1 MLADYN
7 NYLTHIDYEALW
19 GFSVEL
25 AAKWEPQSLIV
36 FDRSVIHSSC
46 HFANKELQNKLF
58 LTIALA
64 FSFVLV
70 AQENA
75 DGEPTTIQGLLQLV
89 EEGRTSEQTV
99 NAQREAD
106 FLANKN
112 QQAAK
117 LAREKRELARQEK
130 IADELETEYKKN
142 DAILVVKEAAYKKE
156 LGSLVELFGHLQSSA
171 GEAAVQFSGSLT
183 SPQFGLERV
192 NFLNDLTSKMSE
204 TTELPTIREIE
215 GLWYEL
221 QREMVAS
228 GQVVSFDT
236 TVVDVD
242 GESSTCKVTRVGLFN
257 AVCDGKYLEYVSATG
272 QFAFLPRQ
280 PAGRYTK
287 TAKSVGNAEV
297 GEQVRFGIDPTG
309 PTGGSLLA
317 NLIQT
322 PSIMERAQQGREVGY
337 AIIFVGLIAVIFAFY
352 KLYSLYMIST
362 AVKKQAN
369 NKALDAANPLGRVL
383 KVGQDHFNKDID
395 TLELKLAEA
404 IMAERPAIERW
415 IGAVRIISVVAP
427 LAGLLGTVTGMIV
440 TFQMITLYGTG
451 DPKLMAGGI
460 SQALVTT
467 VLGLL
472 VAIPT
477 TLLHSFTASSAKGI
491 ISVLEEQSTGILAER
506 AEGS

>member
-1 MLADYN
+1 MKK
-7 NYLTHIDYEALW
+7 YLSIL
-19 GFSVEL
+19 
-25 AAKWEPQSLIV
+25 
-36 FDRSVIHSSC
+36 
-46 HFANKELQNKLF
+46 
-58 LTIALA
+58 
-64 FSFVLV
+64 FVLSLTLNTFIF
-70 AQENA
+70 AQESEGDEA
-75 DGEPTTIQGLLQLV
+75 EISTVEALLQLV
-89 EEGRTSEQTV
+89 KEGKTREQSE
-99 NAQREAD
+99 NADREAK
-106 FLANKN
+106 FIANKN
-112 QQAAK
+112 EQAAI
-117 LAREKRELARQEK
+117 LAAEKRELARQER
-130 IADELETEYKKN
+130 IADQLEAEYKKN
-142 DAILVVKEAAYKKE
+142 EEILRVKEEAYQKE

-183 SPQFGLERV
+183 SPQYGLERV
-192 NFLNDLTSKMSE
+192 DFLNELTSKMSE

-236 TVVDVD
+236 TVIDVD
-242 GESSTCKVTRVGLFN
+242 GESSTCNVTRVGLFN
-257 AVCDGKYLEYVSATG
+257 AVCDGKYLEYVAATG
-272 QFAFLPRQ
+272 QYAFLPRQ
-280 PAGRYTK
+280 PAGRFTK
-287 TAKSVGNAEV
+287 TAKSVGNADV
-297 GEQVRFGIDPTG
+297 GEQVRFGVDPTG

-322 PSIMERAQQGREVGY
+322 PSLAERAAQGREVGY
-337 AIIFVGLIAVIFAFY
+337 AIIFVGLIGIGLAFW
-352 KLYSLYMIST
+352 KLWSLYVLGK
-362 AVKKQAN
+362 AVRAQAGS
-369 NKALDAANPLGRVL
+369 KTLDVRNPLGRVL
-383 KVGQDHFNKDID
+383 KVGEENFKKDID

-404 IMAERPAIERW
+404 IMAERPSIERG

>member
-1 MLADYN
+1 MR
-7 NYLTHIDYEALW
+7 NYLSKFLLALVLSFNVVLFAQDTDEEA
-19 GFSVEL
+19 VEVSTVEQLLMLVKEGKTQEQSANAKREAKFMAEKNNQASIL
-25 AAKWEPQSLIV
+25 AA
-36 FDRSVIHSSC
+36 
-46 HFANKELQNKLF
+46 
-58 LTIALA
+58 
-64 FSFVLV
+64 
-70 AQENA
+70 
-75 DGEPTTIQGLLQLV
+75 
-89 EEGRTSEQTV
+89 
-99 NAQREAD
+99 
-106 FLANKN
+106 
-112 QQAAK
+112 
-117 LAREKRELARQEK
+117 EKRELARQEK
-130 IADELETEYKKN
+130 IADQLEAEYKKN
-142 DAILVVKEAAYKKE
+142 EEILRVKEEAYQKE

-183 SPQFGLERV
+183 SAQYGLERV
-192 NFLNDLTSKMSE
+192 SFLNDLTAKMSE

-221 QREMVAS
+221 QREMAAS
-228 GQVVSFDT
+228 GQVVSFDS
-236 TVVDVD
+236 TVIDVD
-242 GESSTCKVTRVGLFN
+242 GESTTCNVTRVGLFN
-257 AVCDGKYLEYVSATG
+257 AVCDGKYLEYVSSG
-272 QFAFLPRQ
+272 EYAFLPRQ

-287 TAKSVGNAEV
+287 TAKNIGNASAGEEV
-297 GEQVRFGIDPTG
+297 KFGVDPTG

-322 PSIMERAQQGREVGY
+322 PSLAERAQQGREVGY
-337 AIIFVGLIAVIFAFY
+337 AIITVGVIGIGIAFWKLWSLFVLGKAVRA
-352 KLYSLYMIST
+352 
-362 AVKKQAN
+362 QAGS
-369 NKALDAANPLGRVL
+369 KVLDVRNPLGRVL
-383 KVGQDHFNKDID
+383 KVGEENFKKDID

-404 IMAERPAIERW
+404 IMSERPSIERG

-506 AEGS
+506 AETN

>member
-1 MLADYN
+1 MKNLYVLPFLILLSLSFFVSAQDN
-7 NYLTHIDYEALW
+7 AEETEEVSTVEAL
-19 GFSVEL
+19 L
-25 AAKWEPQSLIV
+25 ALVKEGKTQEQAANT
-36 FDRSVIHSSC
+36 DR
-46 HFANKELQNKLF
+46 
-58 LTIALA
+58 
-64 FSFVLV
+64 
-70 AQENA
+70 EN
-75 DGEPTTIQGLLQLV
+75 Q
-89 EEGRTSEQTV
+89 
-99 NAQREAD
+99 
-106 FLANKN
+106 FLANRDK
-112 QQAAK
+112 QASI
-117 LAREKRELARQEK
+117 LAAEKRELARQEK
-130 IADELETEYKKN
+130 IADTLEAEYKKN
-142 DAILVVKEAAYKKE
+142 EGILRVKEDAYKKE

-183 SPQFGLERV
+183 GAQYGQERV
-192 NFLNDLTSKMSE
+192 NFLNNLTGKMSE

-228 GQVVSFDT
+228 GQVVSFT
-236 TVVDVD
+236 TNVIDVD
-242 GESSTCKVTRVGLFN
+242 GETSECNVTRVGLFN
-257 AVCDGKYLEYVSATG
+257 AVCDGKYLEYATSKG
-272 QFAFLPRQ
+272 QYAFLPRQ

-287 TAKSVGNAEV
+287 TANSVGNAEV

-404 IMAERPAIERW
+404 IMAERPKIDSG
-415 IGAVRIISVVAP
+415 IGFIKIISVIAP

-477 TLLHSFTASSAKGI
+477 SLLHSFTQSSARGI
-491 ISVLEEQSTGILAER
+491 VSILEEQSTGILAER
-506 AEGS
+506 AETK

>member
-1 MLADYN
+1 MK
-7 NYLTHIDYEALW
+7 NYLSRFLLTLVISFNLVLFAQETDEVAVEVSTVEQLLMLVKEGKTQEQSANSAREAK
-19 GFSVEL
+19 FMAEKNNQASIL
-25 AAKWEPQSLIV
+25 AA
-36 FDRSVIHSSC
+36 
-46 HFANKELQNKLF
+46 
-58 LTIALA
+58 
-64 FSFVLV
+64 
-70 AQENA
+70 
-75 DGEPTTIQGLLQLV
+75 
-89 EEGRTSEQTV
+89 
-99 NAQREAD
+99 
-106 FLANKN
+106 
-112 QQAAK
+112 
-117 LAREKRELARQEK
+117 EKRELARQEK
-130 IADELETEYKKN
+130 IADQLEAEYKKN
-142 DAILVVKEAAYKKE
+142 EEILRVKEEAYQKE

-183 SPQFGLERV
+183 SAQYGLERV
-192 NFLNDLTSKMSE
+192 SFLNDLTAKMSE

-242 GESSTCKVTRVGLFN
+242 GESTTCNVTRVGLFN
-257 AVCDGKYLEYVSATG
+257 AVCDGKYLEYVSSG
-272 QFAFLPRQ
+272 EYAFLPRQ

-287 TAKSVGNAEV
+287 TAKSIGRADAGEEV
-297 GEQVRFGIDPTG
+297 KFGVDPTG

-322 PSIMERAQQGREVGY
+322 PSLAERAQQGREVGY
-337 AIIFVGLIAVIFAFY
+337 AIITVGLIGIGIAFW
-352 KLYSLYMIST
+352 KLYSLFVLGK
-362 AVKKQAN
+362 AVRTQAGS
-369 NKALDAANPLGRVL
+369 KVLDVRNPLGRVL
-383 KVGQDHFNKDID
+383 KVGEENFKKDID

-404 IMAERPAIERW
+404 IMAERPSIERG

-506 AEGS
+506 AETK

>member
-1 MLADYN
+1 MKKY
-7 NYLTHIDYEALW
+7 
-19 GFSVEL
+19 FSIL
-25 AAKWEPQSLIV
+25 
-36 FDRSVIHSSC
+36 
-46 HFANKELQNKLF
+46 
-58 LTIALA
+58 
-64 FSFVLV
+64 FVLSLTLNNFV
-70 AQENA
+70 SAQESE
-75 DGEPTTIQGLLQLV
+75 GEETEISTVEALLQLV
-89 EEGRTSEQTV
+89 KEGKTKEQSA
-99 NAQREAD
+99 NADREAK
-106 FLANKN
+106 FMANKN
-112 QQAAK
+112 EQAAI
-117 LAREKRELARQEK
+117 LAAEKRELARQER
-130 IADELETEYKKN
+130 IADQLEAEYKKN
-142 DAILVVKEAAYKKE
+142 EEILRVKEEAYQKE

-183 SPQFGLERV
+183 SPQYGLERV
-192 NFLNDLTSKMSE
+192 DFLNELTSKMSE

-236 TVVDVD
+236 TVIDVD
-242 GESSTCKVTRVGLFN
+242 GESSTCNVTRVGLFN
-257 AVCDGKYLEYVSATG
+257 AVCDGKYLEYVAATG
-272 QFAFLPRQ
+272 QYAFLPRQ
-280 PAGRYTK
+280 PAGRFTK
-287 TAKSVGNAEV
+287 TAKSVGNADA
-297 GEQVRFGIDPTG
+297 GEQVRFGVDPTG

-322 PSIMERAQQGREVGY
+322 PSLAERAAQGREVGY
-337 AIIFVGLIAVIFAFY
+337 AIIFVGLIGIGLAFW
-352 KLYSLYMIST
+352 KLWSLYVLGK
-362 AVKKQAN
+362 AVRAQAGS
-369 NKALDAANPLGRVL
+369 KTLDVRNPLGRVL
-383 KVGQDHFNKDID
+383 KVGEENFKKDID

-404 IMAERPAIERW
+404 IMAERPSIERG

>member
-1 MLADYN
+1 MKK
-7 NYLTHIDYEALW
+7 YLPIL
-19 GFSVEL
+19 
-25 AAKWEPQSLIV
+25 
-36 FDRSVIHSSC
+36 
-46 HFANKELQNKLF
+46 
-58 LTIALA
+58 
-64 FSFVLV
+64 FVLSLTLNTFIF
-70 AQENA
+70 AQESESDEA
-75 DGEPTTIQGLLQLV
+75 EISTVEALLQLV
-89 EEGRTSEQTV
+89 KEGKTKEQSA
-99 NAQREAD
+99 NAEREAK
-106 FLANKN
+106 FMANKN
-112 QQAAK
+112 QQAAI
-117 LAREKRELARQEK
+117 LAAEKRELARQER
-130 IADELETEYKKN
+130 IADQLEAEYKKN
-142 DAILVVKEAAYKKE
+142 EEILRVKEEAYQKE

-183 SPQFGLERV
+183 SPQYGLERV
-192 NFLNDLTSKMSE
+192 DFLNELTSKMSE

-236 TVVDVD
+236 TVIDVD
-242 GESSTCKVTRVGLFN
+242 GESSTCNVTRVGLFN
-257 AVCDGKYLEYVSATG
+257 AVCDGKYLEYVAATG
-272 QFAFLPRQ
+272 QYAFLPRQ
-280 PAGRYTK
+280 PAGRFTK
-287 TAKSVGNAEV
+287 TAKSVGNADA

-322 PSIMERAQQGREVGY
+322 PSLAERAAQGREVGY
-337 AIIFVGLIAVIFAFY
+337 AIIFVGLIGIGLAFW
-352 KLYSLYMIST
+352 KLWSLYVLGK
-362 AVKKQAN
+362 AVRAQSGSKT
-369 NKALDAANPLGRVL
+369 LDVRNPLGRVL
-383 KVGQDHFNKDID
+383 KVGEENFSKDID

-404 IMAERPAIERW
+404 IMAERPSIERG

>member
-1 MLADYN
+1 MKK
-7 NYLTHIDYEALW
+7 YLSIL
-19 GFSVEL
+19 
-25 AAKWEPQSLIV
+25 
-36 FDRSVIHSSC
+36 
-46 HFANKELQNKLF
+46 
-58 LTIALA
+58 
-64 FSFVLV
+64 FVLSLTLNTFIV
-70 AQENA
+70 AQESEGDEA
-75 DGEPTTIQGLLQLV
+75 EISTVEALLQLV
-89 EEGRTSEQTV
+89 KEGKTKEQSA
-99 NAQREAD
+99 NADREAK
-106 FLANKN
+106 FMANKN
-112 QQAAK
+112 EQAAI
-117 LAREKRELARQEK
+117 LAAEKRELARQER
-130 IADELETEYKKN
+130 IADQLEAEYKKN
-142 DAILVVKEAAYKKE
+142 EEILRVKEEAYQKE

-183 SPQFGLERV
+183 SPQYGLERV
-192 NFLNDLTSKMSE
+192 DFLNELTSKMSE

-236 TVVDVD
+236 TVIDVD
-242 GESSTCKVTRVGLFN
+242 GESSTCNVTRVGLFN
-257 AVCDGKYLEYVSATG
+257 AVCDGKYLEYVAATG
-272 QFAFLPRQ
+272 QYAFLPRQ
-280 PAGRYTK
+280 PAGRFTK
-287 TAKSVGNAEV
+287 TAKSVGNADA
-297 GEQVRFGIDPTG
+297 GEQVRFGVDPTG

-322 PSIMERAQQGREVGY
+322 PSLAERAAQGREVGY
-337 AIIFVGLIAVIFAFY
+337 AIIFVGLIGIGLAFW
-352 KLYSLYMIST
+352 KLWSLYVLGK
-362 AVKKQAN
+362 AVRAQAGS
-369 NKALDAANPLGRVL
+369 KTLDVRNPLGRVL
-383 KVGQDHFNKDID
+383 KVGEENFKKDID

-404 IMAERPAIERW
+404 IMAERPSIERG

>member
-1 MLADYN
+1 MKK
-7 NYLTHIDYEALW
+7 YLSIL
-19 GFSVEL
+19 
-25 AAKWEPQSLIV
+25 
-36 FDRSVIHSSC
+36 
-46 HFANKELQNKLF
+46 
-58 LTIALA
+58 
-64 FSFVLV
+64 FVLSLTLNTFVV
-70 AQENA
+70 AQESEGDEA
-75 DGEPTTIQGLLQLV
+75 EISTVEALLQLV
-89 EEGRTSEQTV
+89 KEGKTKEQSE
-99 NAQREAD
+99 NADREAK
-106 FLANKN
+106 FMANKN
-112 QQAAK
+112 EQAAI
-117 LAREKRELARQEK
+117 LAAEKRELARQER
-130 IADELETEYKKN
+130 IADQLEAEYKKN
-142 DAILVVKEAAYKKE
+142 EEILRVKEEAYQKE

-183 SPQFGLERV
+183 SPQYGLDRV
-192 NFLNDLTSKMSE
+192 DFLNLLTSKMSE

-236 TVVDVD
+236 TVIDVD
-242 GESSTCKVTRVGLFN
+242 GESSTCNVTRVGLFN
-257 AVCDGKYLEYVSATG
+257 AVCDGKYLEYVAATG
-272 QFAFLPRQ
+272 QYAFLPRQ
-280 PAGRYTK
+280 PAGRFTK
-287 TAKSVGNAEV
+287 TAKSVGNADA
-297 GEQVRFGIDPTG
+297 GEQVRFGVDPTG

-322 PSIMERAQQGREVGY
+322 PSLAERAAQGREVGY
-337 AIIFVGLIAVIFAFY
+337 AIIFVGLIGIGLAFW
-352 KLYSLYMIST
+352 KLWSLYVLGK
-362 AVKKQAN
+362 AVRTQAGS
-369 NKALDAANPLGRVL
+369 KTLDVRNPLGRVL
-383 KVGQDHFNKDID
+383 KVGEENFNKDID

-404 IMAERPAIERW
+404 IMAERPSIERG

-506 AEGS
+506 AETK

>member
-1 MLADYN
+1 MKK
-7 NYLTHIDYEALW
+7 YLSIL
-19 GFSVEL
+19 
-25 AAKWEPQSLIV
+25 
-36 FDRSVIHSSC
+36 
-46 HFANKELQNKLF
+46 
-58 LTIALA
+58 
-64 FSFVLV
+64 FVLSLTLNTFV
-70 AQENA
+70 FAQESEGDEA
-75 DGEPTTIQGLLQLV
+75 EISTVEALLQLV
-89 EEGRTSEQTV
+89 KEGKTKEQSE
-99 NAQREAD
+99 NADREAK
-106 FLANKN
+106 FMANKN
-112 QQAAK
+112 EQAAI
-117 LAREKRELARQEK
+117 LAAEKRELARQER
-130 IADELETEYKKN
+130 IADQLEAEYKKN
-142 DAILVVKEAAYKKE
+142 EEILRVKEEAYQKE

-183 SPQFGLERV
+183 GPQYGLERV
-192 NFLNDLTSKMSE
+192 DFLNELTSKMSE

-236 TVVDVD
+236 TVIDVD
-242 GESSTCKVTRVGLFN
+242 GESSTCNVTRVGLFN
-257 AVCDGKYLEYVSATG
+257 AVCDGKYLEYVAATG
-272 QFAFLPRQ
+272 QYAFLPRQ
-280 PAGRYTK
+280 PAGRFTK
-287 TAKSVGNAEV
+287 TAKSVGDADA

-322 PSIMERAQQGREVGY
+322 PSLAERAAQGREVGY
-337 AIIFVGLIAVIFAFY
+337 AIIFVGLIGIGLAFW
-352 KLYSLYMIST
+352 KLWSLYVLGK
-362 AVKKQAN
+362 AVRAQAGS
-369 NKALDAANPLGRVL
+369 KTLDVRNPLGRVL
-383 KVGQDHFNKDID
+383 KVGEENFKKDID

-404 IMAERPAIERW
+404 IMAERPSIERG

>member
-1 MLADYN
+1 MKK
-7 NYLTHIDYEALW
+7 YLSIL
-19 GFSVEL
+19 
-25 AAKWEPQSLIV
+25 
-36 FDRSVIHSSC
+36 
-46 HFANKELQNKLF
+46 
-58 LTIALA
+58 
-64 FSFVLV
+64 FVLSLTLNTFVV
-70 AQENA
+70 AQESEGDEA
-75 DGEPTTIQGLLQLV
+75 EISTVEALLQLV
-89 EEGRTSEQTV
+89 KEGKTKEQSE
-99 NAQREAD
+99 NADREAK
-106 FLANKN
+106 FMANKN
-112 QQAAK
+112 EQAAI
-117 LAREKRELARQEK
+117 LAAEKRELARQER
-130 IADELETEYKKN
+130 IADQLEAEYKKN
-142 DAILVVKEAAYKKE
+142 EEILRVKEEAYQKE

-183 SPQFGLERV
+183 SPQYGLERV
-192 NFLNDLTSKMSE
+192 DFLNSLTSKMSE

-236 TVVDVD
+236 TVIDVD
-242 GESSTCKVTRVGLFN
+242 GESSTCNVTRVGLFN
-257 AVCDGKYLEYVSATG
+257 AVCDGKYLEYVAATG
-272 QFAFLPRQ
+272 QYAFLPRQ
-280 PAGRYTK
+280 PAGRFTK
-287 TAKSVGNAEV
+287 TAKSVGNADA
-297 GEQVRFGIDPTG
+297 GEQVRFGVDPTG

-322 PSIMERAQQGREVGY
+322 PSLAERAAQGREVGY
-337 AIIFVGLIAVIFAFY
+337 AIIFVGLIGIGLAFW
-352 KLYSLYMIST
+352 KLWSLYVLGK
-362 AVKKQAN
+362 AVRAQAGS
-369 NKALDAANPLGRVL
+369 KTLDVRNPLGRVL
-383 KVGQDHFNKDID
+383 KVGEENFKKDID

-404 IMAERPAIERW
+404 IMAERPSIERG

-491 ISVLEEQSTGILAER
+491 ISVLEEQSTGIPAER

>member
-1 MLADYN
+1 MR
-7 NYLTHIDYEALW
+7 NYLSKFLLALVLSFNVVLFAQDSDEEA
-19 GFSVEL
+19 VEVSTVEQLLMLVKEGKTQEQSANAKREAKFMAEKNNQASIL
-25 AAKWEPQSLIV
+25 AA
-36 FDRSVIHSSC
+36 
-46 HFANKELQNKLF
+46 
-58 LTIALA
+58 
-64 FSFVLV
+64 
-70 AQENA
+70 
-75 DGEPTTIQGLLQLV
+75 
-89 EEGRTSEQTV
+89 
-99 NAQREAD
+99 
-106 FLANKN
+106 
-112 QQAAK
+112 
-117 LAREKRELARQEK
+117 EKRELARQEK
-130 IADELETEYKKN
+130 IADQLEAEYKKN
-142 DAILVVKEAAYKKE
+142 EEILRVKEEAYQKE

-183 SPQFGLERV
+183 SAQYGLERV
-192 NFLNDLTSKMSE
+192 SFLNDLTAKMSE

-221 QREMVAS
+221 QREMAAS
-228 GQVVSFDT
+228 GQVVSFDS
-236 TVVDVD
+236 TVIDVD
-242 GESSTCKVTRVGLFN
+242 GESTTCNVTRVGLFN
-257 AVCDGKYLEYVSATG
+257 AVCDGKYLEYVSSG
-272 QFAFLPRQ
+272 EYAFLPRQ

-287 TAKSVGNAEV
+287 TAKNIGNASA
-297 GEQVRFGIDPTG
+297 GEEVRFGVDPTG

-322 PSIMERAQQGREVGY
+322 PSLAERAQQGREVGY
-337 AIIFVGLIAVIFAFY
+337 AIITVGLIGIGIAFWKLWSLFVLGKAVRA
-352 KLYSLYMIST
+352 
-362 AVKKQAN
+362 QAGS
-369 NKALDAANPLGRVL
+369 KVLDVRNPLGRVL
-383 KVGQDHFNKDID
+383 KVGEENFKKDID

-404 IMAERPAIERW
+404 IMSERPSIERG

-506 AEGS
+506 AETN

>member
-1 MLADYN
+1 MR
-7 NYLTHIDYEALW
+7 NYLSKFLLAVVLSFNVVLFDQDSDEEA
-19 GFSVEL
+19 VEVSTVEQLLMLVKEGKTQEQSANAKREAKFMAEKNNQASIL
-25 AAKWEPQSLIV
+25 AA
-36 FDRSVIHSSC
+36 
-46 HFANKELQNKLF
+46 
-58 LTIALA
+58 
-64 FSFVLV
+64 
-70 AQENA
+70 
-75 DGEPTTIQGLLQLV
+75 
-89 EEGRTSEQTV
+89 
-99 NAQREAD
+99 
-106 FLANKN
+106 
-112 QQAAK
+112 
-117 LAREKRELARQEK
+117 EKRELARQEK
-130 IADELETEYKKN
+130 IADQLEAEYKKN
-142 DAILVVKEAAYKKE
+142 EEILRVKEEAYQKE

-183 SPQFGLERV
+183 SAQYGLERV
-192 NFLNDLTSKMSE
+192 AFLNDLTAKMFE
-204 TTELPTIREIE
+204 KTELPTIREIE

-236 TVVDVD
+236 NVVSVD
-242 GESSTCKVTRVGLFN
+242 GESTTCNVTRVGLFN
-257 AVCDGKYLEYVSATG
+257 AVCDGKYLEYVSSG
-272 QFAFLPRQ
+272 EYAFLPRQ
-280 PAGRYTK
+280 PAGRFTK
-287 TAKSVGNAEV
+287 TAKSIGNADTGEEV
-297 GEQVRFGIDPTG
+297 KFGVDPTG

-322 PSIMERAQQGREVGY
+322 PSLAERAQQGREVGY
-337 AIIFVGLIAVIFAFY
+337 AIITVGLIGIGIAFW
-352 KLYSLYMIST
+352 KLYSLFVLGK
-362 AVKKQAN
+362 AVRTQAGS
-369 NKALDAANPLGRVL
+369 KVLDVRNPLGRVL
-383 KVGQDHFNKDID
+383 KVGEENFKKDID

-404 IMAERPAIERW
+404 IMAERPSIERG

-506 AEGS
+506 AETK

>member
-1 MLADYN
+1 MKK
-7 NYLTHIDYEALW
+7 YLPIL
-19 GFSVEL
+19 
-25 AAKWEPQSLIV
+25 
-36 FDRSVIHSSC
+36 
-46 HFANKELQNKLF
+46 
-58 LTIALA
+58 
-64 FSFVLV
+64 FVLSLTLNTFIF
-70 AQENA
+70 AQESESDEA
-75 DGEPTTIQGLLQLV
+75 EISTVEALLQLV
-89 EEGRTSEQTV
+89 KEGKTKEQSA
-99 NAQREAD
+99 NAEREAK
-106 FLANKN
+106 FMANKN
-112 QQAAK
+112 QQAAI
-117 LAREKRELARQEK
+117 LAAEKRELARQER
-130 IADELETEYKKN
+130 IADQLEAEYKKN
-142 DAILVVKEAAYKKE
+142 EEILRVKEEAYQKE

-183 SPQFGLERV
+183 SPQYGLDRV
-192 NFLNDLTSKMSE
+192 DFLNSLTSKMSE

-236 TVVDVD
+236 IVIDVD
-242 GESSTCKVTRVGLFN
+242 GESSTCNVTRVGLFN
-257 AVCDGKYLEYVSATG
+257 AVCDGKYLEYVASTG
-272 QFAFLPRQ
+272 QYAFLPRQ
-280 PAGRYTK
+280 PAGRFTK
-287 TAKSVGNAEV
+287 TAKSVGNADA

-322 PSIMERAQQGREVGY
+322 PSLAERAAQGREVGY
-337 AIIFVGLIAVIFAFY
+337 AIIFVGLIGIGLAFW
-352 KLYSLYMIST
+352 KLWSLYVLGK
-362 AVKKQAN
+362 AVRAQSGSKT
-369 NKALDAANPLGRVL
+369 LDVRNPLGRVL
-383 KVGQDHFNKDID
+383 KVGEENFSKDID

-404 IMAERPAIERW
+404 IMAERPSIERG

-477 TLLHSFTASSAKGI
+477 TLIHSFTASSAKGI

>member
-1 MLADYN
+1 MN
-7 NYLTHIDYEALW
+7 IMKKYLSIL
-19 GFSVEL
+19 
-25 AAKWEPQSLIV
+25 
-36 FDRSVIHSSC
+36 
-46 HFANKELQNKLF
+46 
-58 LTIALA
+58 
-64 FSFVLV
+64 FVLSLTLNTFV
-70 AQENA
+70 FAQESEGDEA
-75 DGEPTTIQGLLQLV
+75 EISTVEALLQLV
-89 EEGRTSEQTV
+89 KEGKTKEQSA
-99 NAQREAD
+99 NADREAK
-106 FLANKN
+106 FMANKN
-112 QQAAK
+112 EQAAI
-117 LAREKRELARQEK
+117 LAAEKRELARQER
-130 IADELETEYKKN
+130 IADQLEAEYKKN
-142 DAILVVKEAAYKKE
+142 EEILRVKEEAYQKE

-183 SPQFGLERV
+183 SPQYGLERV
-192 NFLNDLTSKMSE
+192 DFLNELTSKMSE

-236 TVVDVD
+236 TVIDVD
-242 GESSTCKVTRVGLFN
+242 GESSTCNVTRVGLFN
-257 AVCDGKYLEYVSATG
+257 AVCDGKYLEYVAATG
-272 QFAFLPRQ
+272 QYAFLPRQ
-280 PAGRYTK
+280 PAGRFTK
-287 TAKSVGNAEV
+287 TAKSVGNADA
-297 GEQVRFGIDPTG
+297 GEQVRFGVDPTG

-322 PSIMERAQQGREVGY
+322 PSLAERAAQGREVGY
-337 AIIFVGLIAVIFAFY
+337 AIIFVGLIGIGLAFW
-352 KLYSLYMIST
+352 KLWSLYVLGK
-362 AVKKQAN
+362 AVRAQAGS
-369 NKALDAANPLGRVL
+369 KTLDVRNPLGRVL
-383 KVGQDHFNKDID
+383 KVGEENFKKDID

-404 IMAERPAIERW
+404 IMAERPSIERG

>member
-1 MLADYN
+1 MKK
-7 NYLTHIDYEALW
+7 YLSILFVLTFTLNSFVFAQDAEEETPEVSTVEALLMLVKE
-19 GFSVEL
+19 GKTKE
-25 AAKWEPQSLIV
+25 QS
-36 FDRSVIHSSC
+36 
-46 HFANKELQNKLF
+46 
-58 LTIALA
+58 
-64 FSFVLV
+64 
-70 AQENA
+70 EN
-75 DGEPTTIQGLLQLV
+75 
-89 EEGRTSEQTV
+89 S
-99 NAQREAD
+99 QREAK

-112 QQAAK
+112 KQAET
-117 LAREKRELARQEK
+117 LAAEKRELARQER
-130 IADELETEYKKN
+130 IADQLEAEYKKN
-142 DAILVVKEAAYKKE
+142 EEILRVKEEAYQKE

-192 NFLNDLTSKMSE
+192 DFLNDLTSKMSE

-280 PAGRYTK
+280 PVGRFTK
-287 TAKSVGNAEV
+287 TAKKVGNADP
-297 GEQVRFGIDPTG
+297 GEQVKFGIDPTG

-322 PSIMERAQQGREVGY
+322 PSLAERAAQGREVGY
-337 AIIFVGLIAVIFAFY
+337 AIIFVGLIGIGIAFW
-352 KLYSLYMIST
+352 KLWSLFMLGK
-362 AVKKQAN
+362 AVKAQSGSKT
-369 NKALDAANPLGRVL
+369 LDVRNPLGRVL
-383 KVGQDHFNKDID
+383 KVGEDNFKKDID

-404 IMAERPAIERW
+404 IMAERPSIERG

>member
-1 MLADYN
+1 MKK
-7 NYLTHIDYEALW
+7 YLSIL
-19 GFSVEL
+19 
-25 AAKWEPQSLIV
+25 
-36 FDRSVIHSSC
+36 
-46 HFANKELQNKLF
+46 
-58 LTIALA
+58 
-64 FSFVLV
+64 FVLSLTLNTFVV
-70 AQENA
+70 AQESEGDEA
-75 DGEPTTIQGLLQLV
+75 EISTVEALLQLV
-89 EEGRTSEQTV
+89 KEGKTKEQSE
-99 NAQREAD
+99 NADREAK
-106 FLANKN
+106 FMANKN
-112 QQAAK
+112 EQAAI
-117 LAREKRELARQEK
+117 LAAEKRELARQER
-130 IADELETEYKKN
+130 IADQLEAEYKKN
-142 DAILVVKEAAYKKE
+142 EEILRVKEEAYQKE

-183 SPQFGLERV
+183 GPQYGLERV
-192 NFLNDLTSKMSE
+192 DFLNELTSKMSE

-228 GQVVSFDT
+228 GKVVSFDT
-236 TVVDVD
+236 TVIDVD
-242 GESSTCKVTRVGLFN
+242 GESSTCNVTRVGLFN
-257 AVCDGKYLEYVSATG
+257 AVCDGKYLEYVAATG
-272 QFAFLPRQ
+272 QYAFLPRQ
-280 PAGRYTK
+280 PAGRFTK
-287 TAKSVGNAEV
+287 TAKSVGDADT

-322 PSIMERAQQGREVGY
+322 PSLAERAAQGREVGY
-337 AIIFVGLIAVIFAFY
+337 AIIFVGLIGIGLAFW
-352 KLYSLYMIST
+352 KLWSLYVLGR
-362 AVKKQAN
+362 AVRAQAGS
-369 NKALDAANPLGRVL
+369 KTLDIRNPLGRVL
-383 KVGQDHFNKDID
+383 KIGEENFKKDID

-404 IMAERPAIERW
+404 IMAERPSIERG

>member
-1 MLADYN
+1 MKKFL
-7 NYLTHIDYEALW
+7 
-19 GFSVEL
+19 
-25 AAKWEPQSLIV
+25 SL
-36 FDRSVIHSSC
+36 
-46 HFANKELQNKLF
+46 L
-58 LTIALA
+58 
-64 FSFVLV
+64 FVLSLTLNPFV
-70 AQENA
+70 FAQESGGDETEISTVEA
-75 DGEPTTIQGLLQLV
+75 LLQLV
-89 EEGRTSEQTV
+89 KEGKTKEQSA
-99 NAQREAD
+99 NADREAK
-106 FLANKN
+106 FMANKN
-112 QQAAK
+112 EQASI
-117 LAREKRELARQEK
+117 LAAEKRELARQER
-130 IADELETEYKKN
+130 IADQLEAEYKKN
-142 DAILVVKEAAYKKE
+142 EEILRVKEEAYQKE

-183 SPQFGLERV
+183 SPQYGLERV
-192 NFLNDLTSKMSE
+192 DFLNELTSKMSE

-236 TVVDVD
+236 TVIDVD
-242 GESSTCKVTRVGLFN
+242 GESSTCNVTRVGLFN
-257 AVCDGKYLEYVSATG
+257 AVCDGKYLEYVAATG
-272 QFAFLPRQ
+272 QYAFLPRQ
-280 PAGRYTK
+280 PAGRFTK
-287 TAKSVGNAEV
+287 TAKSVGNADT
-297 GEQVRFGIDPTG
+297 GEQVRFGVDPTG

-322 PSIMERAQQGREVGY
+322 PSLAERAAQGREVGY
-337 AIIFVGLIAVIFAFY
+337 AIIFVGLIGIGLAFW
-352 KLYSLYMIST
+352 KLWSLYVLGK
-362 AVKKQAN
+362 AVRAQAGS
-369 NKALDAANPLGRVL
+369 KTLDVRNPLGRVL
-383 KVGQDHFNKDID
+383 KVGEENFRKDID

-404 IMAERPAIERW
+404 IMAERPSIERG

>member
-1 MLADYN
+1 MKNL
-7 NYLTHIDYEALW
+7 LSI
-19 GFSVEL
+19 
-25 AAKWEPQSLIV
+25 I
-36 FDRSVIHSSC
+36 
-46 HFANKELQNKLF
+46 
-58 LTIALA
+58 
-64 FSFVLV
+64 FVLSLSFSTIV
-70 AQENA
+70 TAQESDNA
-75 DGEPTTIQGLLQLV
+75 DTPEVSTVQELLMLV
-89 EEGRTSEQTV
+89 KEGKTKEQTE
-99 NAQREAD
+99 NSKREAE

-112 QQAAK
+112 KQAEI
-117 LAREKRELARQEK
+117 LAAEKRELARQER
-130 IADELETEYKKN
+130 IADQLEAEYKKN
-142 DAILVVKEAAYKKE
+142 EEILRVKEEAYQKE

-183 SPQFGLERV
+183 SAQFGTERV
-192 NFLNDLTSKMSE
+192 DFLNDLTSKMSE

-215 GLWYEL
+215 GLWFEL
-221 QREMVAS
+221 QREMAAS
-228 GQVVSFDT
+228 GEVVSFDT

-242 GESSTCKVTRVGLFN
+242 GETSTCNVTRVGLFN
-257 AVCDGKYLEYVSATG
+257 AVCDGKYLEYVASTG
-272 QFAFLPRQ
+272 QYAFLPRQ

-287 TAKSVGNAEV
+287 TANKVGDAEV
-297 GEQVRFGIDPTG
+297 GEQVKFGIDPTG

-322 PSIMERAQQGREVGY
+322 PSLAERAAQGREVGY
-337 AIIFVGLIAVIFAFY
+337 AIIFVGLIGIGLAFW
-352 KLYSLYMIST
+352 KLWSLYVLGK
-362 AVKKQAN
+362 AVRAQAGSQT
-369 NKALDAANPLGRVL
+369 LDVRNPLGRVL
-383 KVGQDHFNKDID
+383 KVGEENFKKDID

-404 IMAERPAIERW
+404 IMAERPSIERG

>member
-1 MLADYN
+1 MKK
-7 NYLTHIDYEALW
+7 YLSI
-19 GFSVEL
+19 
-25 AAKWEPQSLIV
+25 I
-36 FDRSVIHSSC
+36 
-46 HFANKELQNKLF
+46 
-58 LTIALA
+58 
-64 FSFVLV
+64 FVLSLTLNTFVV
-70 AQENA
+70 AQESEGDEA
-75 DGEPTTIQGLLQLV
+75 EISTVEALLQLV
-89 EEGRTSEQTV
+89 KEGKTKEQSV
-99 NAQREAD
+99 NADREAK
-106 FLANKN
+106 FMANKN
-112 QQAAK
+112 EQAAI
-117 LAREKRELARQEK
+117 LAAEKRELARQER
-130 IADELETEYKKN
+130 IADQLEAEYKKN
-142 DAILVVKEAAYKKE
+142 EEILRVKEEAYQKE

-183 SPQFGLERV
+183 SPQYGLERV
-192 NFLNDLTSKMSE
+192 DFLNELTSKMSE

-236 TVVDVD
+236 TVIDVD
-242 GESSTCKVTRVGLFN
+242 GESSTCNVTRVGLFN
-257 AVCDGKYLEYVSATG
+257 AVCDGKYLEYVAATG
-272 QFAFLPRQ
+272 QYAFLPRQ
-280 PAGRYTK
+280 PAGRFTK
-287 TAKSVGNAEV
+287 TAKSVGNADV
-297 GEQVRFGIDPTG
+297 GEQVRFGVDPTG

-322 PSIMERAQQGREVGY
+322 PSLAERAAQGREVGY
-337 AIIFVGLIAVIFAFY
+337 AIIFVGLIGIGLAFW
-352 KLYSLYMIST
+352 KLWSLYVLGK
-362 AVKKQAN
+362 AVRAQAGS
-369 NKALDAANPLGRVL
+369 KTLDVRNPLGRVL
-383 KVGQDHFNKDID
+383 KVGEENFKKDID

-404 IMAERPAIERW
+404 IMAERPSIERG

>member
-1 MLADYN
+1 MKK
-7 NYLTHIDYEALW
+7 YLSILFVLSLTFNGFIFAQEEQEEGDEISTVEALLNLVKQ
-19 GFSVEL
+19 GKTQE
-25 AAKWEPQSLIV
+25 QS
-36 FDRSVIHSSC
+36 
-46 HFANKELQNKLF
+46 
-58 LTIALA
+58 
-64 FSFVLV
+64 
-70 AQENA
+70 ENA
-75 DGEPTTIQGLLQLV
+75 K
-89 EEGRTSEQTV
+89 
-99 NAQREAD
+99 REAR
-106 FLANKN
+106 FMANKN
-112 QQAAK
+112 KQAEI
-117 LAREKRELARQEK
+117 LAAEKRELARQER
-130 IADELETEYKKN
+130 IADQLEAEYKKN
-142 DAILVVKEAAYKKE
+142 EEILRVKEEAYQKE

-183 SPQFGLERV
+183 SGQYGQDRV
-192 NFLNDLTSKMSE
+192 AFLNDLTTKMSE
-204 TTELPTIREIE
+204 TTELPSIREIE

-228 GQVVSFDT
+228 GQVVSYET

-242 GESSTCKVTRVGLFN
+242 GESSQCMVTRIGLFN
-257 AVCDGKYLEYVSATG
+257 AVCDGKYLEYAAASG
-272 QFAFLPRQ
+272 QYAFLPRQ

-287 TAKSVGNAEV
+287 TAKNIGNAEV
-297 GEQVRFGIDPTG
+297 GEQIKFGVDPTG

-322 PSIMERAQQGREVGY
+322 PSLAERAAQGREVGY
-337 AIIFVGLIAVIFAFY
+337 AIIFVGLIGIILAFW
-352 KLYSLYMIST
+352 KLWSLFVLGK
-362 AVKKQAN
+362 AVKAQAGS
-369 NKALDAANPLGRVL
+369 KTLDVRNPLGRVL
-383 KVGQDHFNKDID
+383 KVGEDNFKKDID

-404 IMAERPAIERW
+404 IMAERPSIERG
-415 IGAVRIISVVAP
+415 ISAVRIISVVAP

-477 TLLHSFTASSAKGI
+477 TLLHSFAASSAKGI
-491 ISVLEEQSTGILAER
+491 INVLEEQSTGLLAER

>member
-1 MLADYN
+1 MKKYLSILFVLSLTLN
-7 NYLTHIDYEALW
+7 NFISAQDSGDEETEISSVEALLMLVKE
-19 GFSVEL
+19 GKTKE
-25 AAKWEPQSLIV
+25 QS
-36 FDRSVIHSSC
+36 
-46 HFANKELQNKLF
+46 
-58 LTIALA
+58 
-64 FSFVLV
+64 
-70 AQENA
+70 ENA
-75 DGEPTTIQGLLQLV
+75 D
-89 EEGRTSEQTV
+89 
-99 NAQREAD
+99 REAK
-106 FLANKN
+106 FMANKN
-112 QQAAK
+112 KQAEI
-117 LAREKRELARQEK
+117 LAAEKRELARQER
-130 IADELETEYKKN
+130 IADQLEAEYKKN
-142 DAILVVKEAAYKKE
+142 EAILRVKEEAYQKE

-171 GEAAVQFSGSLT
+171 GEAAVQFSGSLS
-183 SPQFGLERV
+183 SPQYGLERV
-192 NFLNDLTSKMSE
+192 DFLNDLTSKMSE

-228 GQVVSFDT
+228 GQVVSFET

-242 GESSTCKVTRVGLFN
+242 GESSTCNVTRVGLFN
-257 AVCDGKYLEYVSATG
+257 AVCDGKYLEYISATG
-272 QFAFLPRQ
+272 QYAFLPRQ
-280 PAGRYTK
+280 PAGRFTK
-287 TAKSVGNAEV
+287 TAKNVGNADP
-297 GEQVRFGIDPTG
+297 GEQVKFGVDPTG

-322 PSIMERAQQGREVGY
+322 PSLAERAAQGREVGY
-337 AIIFVGLIAVIFAFY
+337 AIIFVGLIGIGLAFW
-352 KLYSLYMIST
+352 KLWSLYVLGK
-362 AVKKQAN
+362 AVRAQAGS
-369 NKALDAANPLGRVL
+369 KTLDVRNPLGRVL
-383 KVGQDHFNKDID
+383 KVGEDNFKKDID

-404 IMAERPAIERW
+404 IMAERPSIEKG